1 MSRNPEV
8 LRDSPPEQRN
18 GVKGFLSRHKGKIL
32 LGLGLVGSAYG
43 LGKMGTTGMLSADSM
58 IGKNAPKIA
67 SFLRPVSAHASR
79 FTHVADGLLQRAP
92 FGARWANTFQ
102 TPTDGTGREFIRKQI
117 IDGETPLHPSQI
129 S

>member
-43 LGKMGTTGMLSADSM
+43 LGKMGTTGMLATDSV

-92 FGARWANTFQ
+92 FGARWAHTFQ
-102 TPTDGTGREFIRKQI
+102 TPTSDWGREQIR
-117 IDGETPLHPSQI
+117 GEINSGAVPTHPSQI